1 MLFMVK
7 GVRDHIYQASLLASY
22 CFAPSVRAPSPAKS
36 LAQNHSTSHLPYC
49 PSSIPRPLPFPTSPP
64 RAPQTLFENVARQSV
79 DGLLDEP
86 PEMDA
91 KRRADME
98 LLSQLRSAKRALE
111 SLV

>member
-1 MLFMVK
+1 VSNAAPKAIMLFMVK
-7 GVRDHIYQASLLASY
+7 GVRDHIY
-22 CFAPSVRAPSPAKS
+22 
-36 LAQNHSTSHLPYC
+36 
-49 PSSIPRPLPFPTSPP
+49 
-64 RAPQTLFENVARQSV
+64 QTLFENVARQSV